1 MLWRIVRIDDLKIC
15 ASFWKKFSRAIF
27 KNKSRWILFINSLD
41 LLKKFVK
48 AKLLFS
54 AYKIKGNGKNK
65 LENSK
70 QAFP

>member
-1 MLWRIVRIDDLKIC
+1 MILKFVQV
-15 ASFWKKFSRAIF
+15 SG

-54 AYKIKGNGKNK
+54 AYKIKGNGKNE